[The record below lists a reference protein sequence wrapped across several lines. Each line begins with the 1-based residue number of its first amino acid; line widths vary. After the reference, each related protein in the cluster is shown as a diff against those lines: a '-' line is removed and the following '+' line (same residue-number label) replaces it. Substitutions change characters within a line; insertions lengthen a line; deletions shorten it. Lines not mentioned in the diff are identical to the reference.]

1 MAANLKSGDVFT
13 VGQIAEICH
22 VSTRT
27 AGKWI
32 DNGHLRGYR
41 IAGSKDRR
49 TTRKYLAAFL
59 EKNAMPAEWL
69 TNWLKRNGA
78 SEDADTTYP
87 ADAAEPADPATH
99 QRSQTSD
106 ATEDA
111 EQEVRPE
118 AGRAG

>member
-22 VSTRT
+22 VSSRT

-59 EKNAMPAEWL
+59 ERNGMPAEWL

-78 SEDADTTYP
+78 SEDDETTDTADI
-87 ADAAEPADPATH
+87 AEATTH
-99 QRSQTSD
+99 QRSETND